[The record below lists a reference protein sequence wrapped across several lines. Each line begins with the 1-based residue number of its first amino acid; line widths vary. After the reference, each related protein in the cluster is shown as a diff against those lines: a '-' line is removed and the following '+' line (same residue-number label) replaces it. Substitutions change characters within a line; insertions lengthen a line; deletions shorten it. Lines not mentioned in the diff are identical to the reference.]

1 MDLKLSHLYS
11 TFSALMLPEIFF
23 DGDESVFFNGKP
35 LDMLT
40 PYSAFVSNK
49 RKQEGYWCCN
59 TDRIM
64 DQKPFTKNE
73 LNKLPSNIFRLLNFP
88 SILL

>member
-35 LDMLT
+35 LDM
-40 PYSAFVSNK
+40 
-49 RKQEGYWCCN
+49 
-59 TDRIM
+59 
-64 DQKPFTKNE
+64 
-73 LNKLPSNIFRLLNFP
+73 
-88 SILL
+88 